1 LIHFYKRLN
10 ILVTVTMSEMSD
22 FEEIP
27 VTAAGDRPVQIVK
40 IDDESEEHN
49 FILDE
54 DALNDILNKDN
65 IKDKP
70 VCIISVAGAFRKG
83 KSFLL
88 NFMLRYLEN
97 GASGKWIDPESERDL
112 VGFHWRGGMERDT
125 TGILMWSKVFLV
137 KTPAGKEVAVALVDT
152 QGSFDKNSTVRDCAT
167 IFALSLMTSSVLV
180 YNLFNNIQEDDLQHL
195 HYFTEYGRLAL
206 EDSGQIPFQKLQFL
220 VRDWQYPYE
229 EQYGRDGGA
238 NVLKKCLTVDDKMHP
253 ELQALRKGLT
263 SCFSE
268 MSNFLMPH
276 PGRHVATNP
285 NFKGN
290 IKQVDEEFVEH
301 IQDFCPE
308 ILSPANLVIKVMGGK
323 EVKAKEIVQYYKS
336 YMEIFK
342 GNTMPEP
349 KSMLEVTIEANN
361 LVSLASAK
369 ELYLA
374 SMESLC
380 GGEKPYINDQVLDVE
395 HQRIVE
401 TALSEFDSRKK
412 LGGEEFSCKYRDQLL
427 QEIEES
433 YNNYKAHNDSKNI
446 FKAANTPITIF
457 VMWSVLYI
465 FSQVTSLLMLYPL
478 ANLAN
483 LLMWGL
489 VVLGFTWAYTK
500 YSGEISGVGVAI
512 EDCTSKVWDLVFQP
526 IFTKVVEQGT
536 ELATKQAM
544 KRMNSVSAKSSPYM
558 ETKKGR

>member
-1 LIHFYKRLN
+1 
-10 ILVTVTMSEMSD
+10 MSD
-22 FEEIP
+22 SEEAP
-27 VTAAGDRPVQIVK
+27 EGHRPVQIVK
-40 IDDESEEHN
+40 IDDESETHN

-54 DALNDILNKDN
+54 EALNEILNKDN
-65 IKDKP
+65 IRDKP
-70 VCIISVAGAFRKG
+70 ICILSVAGAFRKG

-88 NFMLRYLEN
+88 NFMLRYLESQ
-97 GASGKWIDPESERDL
+97 GSEKWLGEQDKDL
-112 VGFHWRGGMERDT
+112 SGFHWRGGMERDT

-137 KTPAGKEVAVALVDT
+137 ETDSGKEVAVALVDT

-229 EQYGRDGGA
+229 EPYGLEGGD
-238 NVLKKCLTVDDKMHP
+238 NVLKKCLTVDDRMHP

-268 MSNFLMPH
+268 MSNFLLPH

-285 NFKGN
+285 KFKGN
-290 IKQVDEEFVEH
+290 IQQIDEEFIEH
-301 IQDFCPE
+301 IQGFMPTL
-308 ILSPANLVIKVMGGK
+308 LSSKNLVIKNMGGK

-374 SMESLC
+374 SMESVC
-380 GGEKPYINDQVLDVE
+380 GGDKPYINDQVLDIE
-395 HQRIVE
+395 HSSIVE
-401 TALSEFDSRKK
+401 KALAEFDSRKK
-412 LGGEEFSCKYRDQLL
+412 LGGEEFSLKYRDQLL
-427 QEIEES
+427 TEIEES
-433 YNNYKAHNDSKNI
+433 YQHYKAHNDSKNI
-446 FKAANTPITIF
+446 FKAANTPITLF
-457 VMWSVLYI
+457 VMWTVLYI
-465 FSQVTSLLMLYPL
+465 FSQVSSLLMLYPF

-489 VVLGFTWAYTK
+489 ILLGATWAYAK
-500 YSGEISGVGVAI
+500 YSGEFSGVGVQI
-512 EDCTSKVWDLVFQP
+512 EELTGRVWDSVFQP
-526 IFTKVVEQGT
+526 FLNKVMEQGT
-536 ELATKQAM
+536 EMAAKQAV
-544 KRMNSVSAKSSPYM
+544 KRLNSVSAKSAPFP
-558 ETKKGR
+558 EGKKTR

>member
-1 LIHFYKRLN
+1 MSVEEDK
-10 ILVTVTMSEMSD
+10 TVVKISVE
-22 FEEIP
+22 
-27 VTAAGDRPVQIVK
+27 DRPIQIVK
-40 IDDESEEHN
+40 IDDESETHN

-54 DALNDILNKDN
+54 EALNEILGRDE
-65 IKDKP
+65 IRDKP
-70 VCIISVAGAFRKG
+70 ICIISVAGAFRKG

-97 GASGKWIDPESERDL
+97 QGSEEWMGPEEGHLD
-112 VGFHWRGGMERDT
+112 GFHWRGGMERDT
-125 TGILMWSKVFLV
+125 TGILMWSKIFLV
-137 KTPAGKEVAVALVDT
+137 KTPTGREVAVALVDT

-229 EQYGRDGGA
+229 EPYGSSGGD
-238 NVLKKCLTVDDKMHP
+238 NVLKKQLKVEEKQHP
-253 ELQALRKGLT
+253 ELQALRKGLS
-263 SCFSE
+263 SCFSD
-268 MSNFLMPH
+268 MSNFLLPH

-290 IKQVDEEFVEH
+290 LNQIDEEFIEH
-301 IQDFCPE
+301 IKNLMPSL
-308 ILSPANLVIKVMGGK
+308 LSSRNLVVKAMGGK

-369 ELYLA
+369 ELYMA

-380 GGEKPYINDQVLDVE
+380 GGEKPYLNEQVMDLE
-395 HQRIVE
+395 HNRIVE
-401 TALSEFDSRKK
+401 SALAEFDIRKK
-412 LGGEEFSCKYRDQLL
+412 LGGEEFSLKYRDQLMS
-427 QEIEES
+427 EIDES
-433 YNNYKAHNDSKNI
+433 YNHYKAHNDSKNI
-446 FKAANTPITIF
+446 FKAANTPITLF

-489 VVLGFTWAYTK
+489 TFLGATWAYAK
-500 YSGEISGVGVAI
+500 YSGEFSQVGVQI
-512 EDCTSKVWDLVFQP
+512 EDLTGKVWDNCFQP
-526 IFTKVVEQGT
+526 ILNKAVEQGS
-536 ELATKQAM
+536 EIAVRQAVT
-544 KRMNSVSAKSSPYM
+544 RLNSVSSPYPDS
-558 ETKKGR
+558 KKKR

>member
-1 LIHFYKRLN
+1 MVN
-10 ILVTVTMSEMSD
+10 S
-22 FEEIP
+22 
-27 VTAAGDRPVQIVK
+27 
-40 IDDESEEHN
+40 
-49 FILDE
+49 
-54 DALNDILNKDN
+54 
-65 IKDKP
+65 
-70 VCIISVAGAFRKG
+70 
-83 KSFLL
+83 
-88 NFMLRYLEN
+88 
-97 GASGKWIDPESERDL
+97 
-112 VGFHWRGGMERDT
+112 
-125 TGILMWSKVFLV
+125 
-137 KTPAGKEVAVALVDT
+137 

-229 EQYGRDGGA
+229 EQYGREGGA

-268 MSNFLMPH
+268 MTNFLMPH
-276 PGRHVATNP
+276 PGRQVATNP

-301 IQDFCPE
+301 IQTFCPE
-308 ILSPANLVIKVMGGK
+308 ILAPANLVIKVMGGK

-395 HQRIVE
+395 HTRIVE
-401 TALSEFDSRKK
+401 TALAEFDSRKK
-412 LGGEEFSCKYRDQLL
+412 LGGEEFSTKYRDQLL

-465 FSQVTSLLMLYPL
+465 FSQVTPTWIYSEKPPPWQCKERHPHRRFFSPL
-478 ANLAN
+478 NCFWVRDA
-483 LLMWGL
+483 
-489 VVLGFTWAYTK
+489 VK
-500 YSGEISGVGVAI
+500 K
-512 EDCTSKVWDLVFQP
+512 C
-526 IFTKVVEQGT
+526 IFSD
-536 ELATKQAM
+536 
-544 KRMNSVSAKSSPYM
+544 NVSI
-558 ETKKGR
+558 TLN

>member
-1 LIHFYKRLN
+1 MTETIN
-10 ILVTVTMSEMSD
+10 NTGD
-22 FEEIP
+22 
-27 VTAAGDRPVQIVK
+27 GDRAVQIVK
-40 IDDESEEHN
+40 IDDESETHD

-54 DALNDILNKDN
+54 EALNNILNKDHLR
-65 IKDKP
+65 DKP
-70 VCIISVAGAFRKG
+70 ICIISVAGAFRKG

-88 NFMLRYLEN
+88 NFMLRYLESG
-97 GASGKWIDPESERDL
+97 GADDWLGPEGTDL
-112 VGFHWRGGMERDT
+112 RGFHWRGGMERDT
-125 TGILMWSKVFLV
+125 TGILMWSKVFLI
-137 KTPAGKEVAVALVDT
+137 KTPGGKEVAVALVDT

-206 EDSGQIPFQKLQFL
+206 EDSDQAPFQKLQFL

-229 EQYGRDGGA
+229 SAYGKEGGD

-268 MSNFLMPH
+268 MANFLMPH

-285 NFKGN
+285 NFKGD
-290 IKQVDEEFVEH
+290 IKQVDEEF
-301 IQDFCPE
+301 IDYIKQLMPAL
-308 ILSPANLVIKVMGGK
+308 LSSENLVIKEMGGK
-323 EVKAKEIVQYYKS
+323 EVKSKQIVQYYKS

-369 ELYLA
+369 ELYVA

-380 GGEKPYINDQVLDVE
+380 GGDQPYINDQVLDIE
-395 HQRIVE
+395 HTRIVE
-401 TALSEFDSRKK
+401 TALAEFDSRKK
-412 LGGEEFSCKYRDQLL
+412 LGGEEFSMKYREQLL

-433 YNNYKAHNDSKNI
+433 YNNYKSHNDSKNI
-446 FKAANTPITIF
+446 FKAANTPITLF

-465 FSQVTSLLMLYPL
+465 FSQITSLLMLYPL
-478 ANLAN
+478 ANFAN
-483 LLMWGL
+483 LMMWAL
-489 VVLGFTWAYTK
+489 CILGATWAYVK
-500 YSGEISGVGVAI
+500 YSGELSHIGVTI
-512 EDCTSKVWDLVFQP
+512 EEFTGKVWDVVFQP
-526 IFTKVVEQGT
+526 MLDKTIKGRLRSVVEQGT
-536 ELATKQAM
+536 ELAAKQAV
-544 KRMNSVSAKSSPYM
+544 KRMSSVSSVKSPYT
-558 ETKKGR
+558 ETKKSR

>member
-1 LIHFYKRLN
+1 
-10 ILVTVTMSEMSD
+10 MSD
-22 FEEIP
+22 SEEVP
-27 VTAAGDRPVQIVK
+27 EGHRPVQIVK
-40 IDDESEEHN
+40 IDDESETHN

-54 DALNDILNKDN
+54 EALNEILNKDN
-65 IKDKP
+65 IRDKP
-70 VCIISVAGAFRKG
+70 ICILSVAGAFRKG

-88 NFMLRYLEN
+88 NFMLRYLESQ
-97 GASGKWIDPESERDL
+97 GSEKWLGEQDKDL
-112 VGFHWRGGMERDT
+112 SGFHWRGGMERDT

-137 KTPAGKEVAVALVDT
+137 KTDSGKEVAVALVDT

-229 EQYGRDGGA
+229 EPYGLEGGD
-238 NVLKKCLTVDDKMHP
+238 NVLKKCLTVDDRMHP

-268 MSNFLMPH
+268 MSNFLLPH

-285 NFKGN
+285 KFKGN
-290 IKQVDEEFVEH
+290 IQQIDEEFIEH
-301 IQDFCPE
+301 IQGFMPTL
-308 ILSPANLVIKVMGGK
+308 LSSKNLVIKNMGGK

-374 SMESLC
+374 SMESVC
-380 GGEKPYINDQVLDVE
+380 GGDKPYINDQVLDIE
-395 HQRIVE
+395 HSSIVE
-401 TALSEFDSRKK
+401 KALAEFDSRKK
-412 LGGEEFSCKYRDQLL
+412 LGGEEFSLKYRDQLL
-427 QEIEES
+427 TEIEES
-433 YNNYKAHNDSKNI
+433 YQHYKAHNDSKNI
-446 FKAANTPITIF
+446 FKAANTPITLF
-457 VMWSVLYI
+457 VMWTVLYI
-465 FSQVTSLLMLYPL
+465 FSQVSSLLMLYPF

-489 VVLGFTWAYTK
+489 ILLGATWAYAK
-500 YSGEISGVGVAI
+500 YSGEFSGVGVQI
-512 EDCTSKVWDLVFQP
+512 EELTGRVWDSVFQP
-526 IFTKVVEQGT
+526 FLNKVMEQGT
-536 ELATKQAM
+536 EMAAKQAV
-544 KRMNSVSAKSSPYM
+544 KRLNSVSAKSAPFP
-558 ETKKGR
+558 EGKKTR

>member
-1 LIHFYKRLN
+1 LLDSLLQEIKS
-10 ILVTVTMSEMSD
+10 ILKMPTGE
-22 FEEIP
+22 
-27 VTAAGDRPVQIVK
+27 DRPVQIVK
-40 IDDESEEHN
+40 IDDESETHN

-54 DALNDILNKDN
+54 DALNEILNKDE
-65 IKDKP
+65 IRDKP
-70 VCIISVAGAFRKG
+70 ICIISVAGAFRKG

-88 NFMLRYLEN
+88 NFMLRYLEAG
-97 GASGKWIDPESERDL
+97 GAEDWMGPEESHL
-112 VGFHWRGGMERDT
+112 NGFHWRGGMERDT
-125 TGILMWSKVFLV
+125 TGILMWSKIFLV
-137 KTPAGKEVAVALVDT
+137 KTPSGREVAVGLVDT

-206 EDSGQIPFQKLQFL
+206 EDSGQVPFQKLQYL

-229 EQYGRDGGA
+229 EPYGKDGGD
-238 NVLKKCLTVDDKMHP
+238 NVLRKQLRVEEKQHP

-263 SCFSE
+263 SCFSD
-268 MSNFLMPH
+268 MSNFLLPH

-290 IKQVDEEFVEH
+290 LNQIDEEFIEH
-301 IQDFCPE
+301 IKDFMPSL
-308 ILSPANLVIKVMGGK
+308 LSPSNLVVKAMGGK

-369 ELYLA
+369 ELYMA

-380 GGEKPYINDQVLDVE
+380 GGEKPYLNEQVLDLE

-401 TALSEFDSRKK
+401 SAMTEFDSRKK
-412 LGGEEFSCKYRDQLL
+412 LGGEEFSQKYRDQLL
-427 QEIEES
+427 SEIEES
-433 YNNYKAHNDSKNI
+433 YTHYKAHNDSKNI
-446 FKAANTPITIF
+446 FKAANTPITLF

-465 FSQVTSLLMLYPL
+465 FGQVSSLLMLYPL

-489 VVLGFTWAYTK
+489 TFLGATWAYAK
-500 YSGEISGVGVAI
+500 YSGEFSQVGVQI
-512 EDCTSKVWDLVFQP
+512 EELTGKVWDNCFQP
-526 IFTKVVEQGT
+526 ILNKAVEQGS
-536 ELATKQAM
+536 EIAVRQAVT
-544 KRMNSVSAKSSPYM
+544 RLNSVNTPFP
-558 ETKKGR
+558 ETKKKR

>member
-1 LIHFYKRLN
+1 
-10 ILVTVTMSEMSD
+10 MSD
-22 FEEIP
+22 SEEAP
-27 VTAAGDRPVQIVK
+27 EGHRPVQIVK
-40 IDDESEEHN
+40 IDDESETHN

-54 DALNDILNKDN
+54 EALNEILNKDN
-65 IKDKP
+65 IRDKP
-70 VCIISVAGAFRKG
+70 ICILSVAGAFRKG

-88 NFMLRYLEN
+88 NFMLRYLESQ
-97 GASGKWIDPESERDL
+97 GSEKWLGEQDKDL
-112 VGFHWRGGMERDT
+112 SGFHWRGGMERDT

-137 KTPAGKEVAVALVDT
+137 KTDSGKEVAVALVDT

-229 EQYGRDGGA
+229 EPYGLEGGD
-238 NVLKKCLTVDDKMHP
+238 NVLKKCLTVDDRMHP

-268 MSNFLMPH
+268 MSNFLLPH

-285 NFKGN
+285 KFKGN
-290 IKQVDEEFVEH
+290 IQQIDEEFIEH
-301 IQDFCPE
+301 IQGFMPTL
-308 ILSPANLVIKVMGGK
+308 LSSKNLVIKNMGGK

-374 SMESLC
+374 SMESVC
-380 GGEKPYINDQVLDVE
+380 GGDKPYINDQVLDIE
-395 HQRIVE
+395 HSSIVE
-401 TALSEFDSRKK
+401 KALAEFDSRKK
-412 LGGEEFSCKYRDQLL
+412 LGGEEFSLKYRDQLL
-427 QEIEES
+427 TEIEES
-433 YNNYKAHNDSKNI
+433 YQHYKAHNDSKNI
-446 FKAANTPITIF
+446 FKAANTPITLF
-457 VMWSVLYI
+457 VMWTVLYI
-465 FSQVTSLLMLYPL
+465 FSQVSSLLMLYPF

-489 VVLGFTWAYTK
+489 ILLGATWAYAK
-500 YSGEISGVGVAI
+500 YSGEFSGVGVQI
-512 EDCTSKVWDLVFQP
+512 EELTGRVWDSVFQP
-526 IFTKVVEQGT
+526 FLNKVMEQGT
-536 ELATKQAM
+536 EMAAKQAV
-544 KRMNSVSAKSSPYM
+544 KRLNSVSAKSAPFP
-558 ETKKGR
+558 EGKKTR

>member
-10 ILVTVTMSEMSD
+10 IIVTVTMSEMSD

-229 EQYGRDGGA
+229 QQYGRDGGA

-380 GGEKPYINDQVLDVE
+380 GGEKPYLNDQVLDVE

-465 FSQVTSLLMLYPL
+465 FSQVTSLFMLYPL

>member
-1 LIHFYKRLN
+1 
-10 ILVTVTMSEMSD
+10 MSES
-22 FEEIP
+22 ESVP
-27 VTAAGDRPVQIVK
+27 GGHRPVQIVK
-40 IDDESEEHN
+40 IDDDSETHN

-54 DALNDILNKDN
+54 EALNDILNKDN
-65 IKDKP
+65 IRDKP
-70 VCIISVAGAFRKG
+70 ICIISVAGAFRKG

-88 NFMLRYLEN
+88 NFMLRYLESQ
-97 GASGKWIDPESERDL
+97 GSEKWLGENEKDL
-112 VGFHWRGGMERDT
+112 SGFHWRGGMERDT
-125 TGILMWSKVFLV
+125 TGILMWSKVFLI
-137 KTPAGKEVAVALVDT
+137 KTDQGKEVAVALVDT

-229 EQYGRDGGA
+229 EPYGVEGGD
-238 NVLKKCLTVDDKMHP
+238 NVLKKCLTVDDRMHP

-268 MSNFLMPH
+268 MSNFLLPH

-285 NFKGN
+285 KFKGN
-290 IKQVDEEFVEH
+290 LQQIDEEFIEH
-301 IQDFCPE
+301 IEGFMPT
-308 ILSPANLVIKVMGGK
+308 LLNSKNLVIKNMGGK

-374 SMESLC
+374 CMESVC
-380 GGEKPYINDQVLDVE
+380 GGDKPYINDQVLDIE
-395 HQRIVE
+395 HMSIVE
-401 TALSEFDSRKK
+401 KSLAEFDSRKK
-412 LGGEEFSCKYRDQLL
+412 LGGEEFSLKYRDQLL
-427 QEIEES
+427 TEIEES
-433 YNNYKAHNDSKNI
+433 YQHYKAHNDSKNI
-446 FKAANTPITIF
+446 FKAANTPITLF
-457 VMWSVLYI
+457 VMWTVLYI
-465 FSQVTSLLMLYPL
+465 FSQVSSLLMLYPL

-489 VVLGFTWAYTK
+489 ILLGATWAYAK
-500 YSGEISGVGVAI
+500 YSGEFSGVGVQI
-512 EDCTSKVWDLVFQP
+512 EELTGRVWDSVFQP
-526 IFTKVVEQGT
+526 FLNKVMEQGT
-536 ELATKQAM
+536 EMAAKQAV
-544 KRMNSVSAKSSPYM
+544 KRLNSVSAKSAPFP
-558 ETKKGR
+558 EGKKTR

>member
-380 GGEKPYINDQVLDVE
+380 GGEKPYLNDQVLDVE

-465 FSQVTSLLMLYPL
+465 FSQVTSLFMLYPL

>member
-1 LIHFYKRLN
+1 
-10 ILVTVTMSEMSD
+10 MSEEM
-22 FEEIP
+22 P
-27 VTAAGDRPVQIVK
+27 MTAAGDRPVQVVK

-54 DALNDILNKDN
+54 EALNEILNKDN
-65 IKDKP
+65 VKDKP
-70 VCIISVAGAFRKG
+70 ICIISVAGAFRKG

-97 GASGKWIDPESERDL
+97 CGSEKWLDTESEQDL
-112 VGFHWRGGMERDT
+112 LGFHWRGGMERDT
-125 TGILMWSKVFLV
+125 TGILMWSKVFLI
-137 KTPAGKEVAVALVDT
+137 KTPGGKEVAVALVDT

-206 EDSGQIPFQKLQFL
+206 EDSGQVPFQKLQFL

-229 EQYGRDGGA
+229 EEYGKAGGA

-268 MSNFLMPH
+268 MANFLMPH

-285 NFKGN
+285 KFKGN
-290 IKQVDEEFVEH
+290 IRQVDEEFVEQ
-301 IQDFCPE
+301 IQALCPE
-308 ILSPANLVIKVMGGK
+308 LLAPANLVVKVMGGK

-380 GGEKPYINDQVLDVE
+380 GGDKPYINDQVLDIE
-395 HQRIVE
+395 HTRIVD
-401 TALSEFDSRKK
+401 TAMAEFDSRKK
-412 LGGEEFSCKYRDQLL
+412 LGGEEFSLKYRDQLL
-427 QEIEES
+427 TEIEES

-446 FKAANTPITIF
+446 FKAANTPITLF

-465 FSQVTSLLMLYPL
+465 FSQVTSLLMLYPF

-489 VVLGFTWAYTK
+489 VVLGFTWAYAK
-500 YSGEISGVGVAI
+500 YSGEMAGVGVAI
-512 EDCTSKVWDLVFQP
+512 EDCTGKVWDSVFQP
-526 IFTKVVEQGT
+526 MLNKVVEQGT
-536 ELATKQAM
+536 ELAAKQAV
-544 KRMNSVSAKSSPYM
+544 KRLNSVSAAKSPYL
-558 ETKKGR
+558 ETKKAR

>member
-1 LIHFYKRLN
+1 
-10 ILVTVTMSEMSD
+10 MSEEAPASTRGD
-22 FEEIP
+22 
-27 VTAAGDRPVQIVK
+27 TGDRPVQIVK

-54 DALNDILNKDN
+54 GALNEILNKDN
-65 IKDKP
+65 IRDKP

-88 NFMLRYLEN
+88 NFMLRYLE
-97 GASGKWIDPESERDL
+97 SGGSDNWLDVNSDQDL
-112 VGFHWRGGMERDT
+112 QGFHWRGGMERDT

-137 KTPAGKEVAVALVDT
+137 KTPGGKEVAVALVDT

-229 EQYGRDGGA
+229 ENYGSAGGD

-268 MSNFLMPH
+268 MSNFLLPH

-290 IKQVDEEFVEH
+290 LKQVDEEFIEH
-301 IQDFCPE
+301 IRDFAPAL
-308 ILSPANLVIKVMGGK
+308 LSRDNLVVKMMGGK

-369 ELYLA
+369 ELYLGC
-374 SMESLC
+374 MESLC
-380 GGEKPYINDQVLDVE
+380 GGDKPYINDQVLEME
-395 HQRIVE
+395 HLRIVE
-401 TALSEFDSRKK
+401 TAMAEFDSRKK
-412 LGGEEFSCKYRDQLL
+412 LGGEEFSQKYRDQLEE
-427 QEIEES
+427 EISELF
-433 YNNYKAHNDSKNI
+433 NNYKAHNDSKNI
-446 FKAANTPITIF
+446 FKAANTPITLAI
-457 VMWSVLYI
+457 MWSLLYI
-465 FSQVTSLLMLYPL
+465 FSQVTSLFMLYPL

-489 VVLGFTWAYTK
+489 VILGGTWCYTK
-500 YSGEISGVGVAI
+500 YSGELAHVGVGI
-512 EDCTSKVWDLVFQP
+512 EECTGKVWDMIFQP
-526 IFTKVVEQGT
+526 MLNKVVEQGT
-536 ELATKQAM
+536 EIAAKQAV
-544 KRMNSVSAKSSPYM
+544 KRLNSVSAKNAPYM
-558 ETKKGR
+558 ESKKAR